1 MAVFTLLWWSDPE
14 SAIPWEYDCT
24 KEIISLSR
32 KFYDPQQIFQ
42 PGDLGKGLRTP
53 REFDFGGQW
62 DLITE
67 LAHFGG
73 QWDLITELAQ
83 DWGNR
88 FSQGT
93 IKTLCA
99 SGPSRKEQWPH
110 KRLSQTCLWAS
121 RSLQRRHRSA
131 VLCCRVRALSAAAWT
146 GTFEGGFHYLHYLH
160 HSLVSG
166 QTIGREHSPAYQ
178 QKIGLKIY
186 WAWPCPSEQDP
197 VSHSVSL
204 SHQEA
209 SISPLSFSIRG
220 QIGWKPQSQKTNQTD
235 HMDHSLV

>member
-53 REFDFGGQW
+53 REFY
-62 DLITE
+62 
-67 LAHFGG
+67 FGG

-110 KRLSQTCLWAS
+110 KRLSQTGLWVS
-121 RSLQRRHRSA
+121 RSFWQRRGSTVACHGVGA
-131 VLCCRVRALSAAAWT
+131 LDTPVLAQS
-146 GTFEGGFHYLHYLH
+146 
-160 HSLVSG
+160 
-166 QTIGREHSPAYQ
+166 IGRTLPLLPLPLPYFGLRANYREGTQPNPSRKNWIKDLQSMAPLIKARPRICHSQPLLSGSFH
-178 QKIGLKIY
+178 KLL
-186 WAWPCPSEQDP
+186 
-197 VSHSVSL
+197 SL
-204 SHQEA
+204 
-209 SISPLSFSIRG
+209 PIRG
-220 QIGWKPQSQKTNQTD
+220 QTEWKPQWQKTNQTD
-235 HMDHSLV
+235 HLDHSLF